1 MQQLVTVL
9 CIIPM
14 PPRRA
19 SVNEN
24 MKGVNKSMKK
34 YFEVPELE
42 VVMFSVEN
50 VMTDSDLPPIGG
62 RVGITCIG

>member
-1 MQQLVTVL
+1 
-9 CIIPM
+9 
-14 PPRRA
+14 
-19 SVNEN
+19 
-24 MKGVNKSMKK
+24 MKK

-62 RVGITCIG
+62 RVGPTCIG